1 MAVNLFLD
9 IDVTLSDALE
19 SQTQTQIDG
28 SRIVRNLGNISDSNF
43 LSKKPAVLQNLSG
56 HRNVDLYDPS

>member
-9 IDVTLSDALE
+9 TDVTLSDALE

-28 SRIVRNLGNISDSNF
+28 SREVRNMGKIFASHFAESVR
-43 LSKKPAVLQNLSG
+43 S
-56 HRNVDLYDPS
+56 RNRTLHEPP